1 MLQPKRVKYRYQ
13 FRGNTK
19 GKRTRGSQMA
29 FGEFGVKAMEPGWV
43 KANQIEAA
51 RKAITH
57 YTKRKAKV
65 WIRAFPD
72 KPVSQKAPGA
82 PMGAGKGDISH
93 WAAVVRPGKIIFE
106 IEGVDEETAR
116 EALKRA
122 IHKLPVKSRI
132 VQRKAK

>member
-13 FRGNTK
+13 FRGTRK
-19 GKRTRGSQMA
+19 GKRVRGSQMA
-29 FGEFGVKAMEPGWV
+29 FGEFGIKALDSGWL

-57 YTKRKAKV
+57 HTKRKAKV
-65 WIRAFPD
+65 WIRTFPD
-72 KPVSQKAPGA
+72 KPISRKAPGA

-93 WAAVVRPGKIIFE
+93 WAAVVRPGTIIFE
-106 IEGVDEETAR
+106 IEGVDEQTAK

-122 IHKLPVKSRI
+122 IHKLPVKAKI
-132 VQRKAK
+132 VRKKRK